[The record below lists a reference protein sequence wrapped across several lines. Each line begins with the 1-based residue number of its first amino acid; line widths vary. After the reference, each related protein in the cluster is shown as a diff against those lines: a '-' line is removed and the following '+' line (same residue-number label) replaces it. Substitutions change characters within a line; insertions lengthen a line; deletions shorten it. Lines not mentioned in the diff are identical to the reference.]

1 MSLNLVFLGPPGSGK
16 GTQAAMLAGKMGIV
30 HLSTGDVLRDAVK
43 RGTEL
48 GKKAEG
54 YMTRGELV
62 PDDLIIGLIEDKVK
76 VGGLRE
82 GFILDGFPRTIPQA
96 AGLKVMLEHNSIT
109 LDAAILFAVDD
120 EEIVKRLSGRW
131 HCPKCSAGYN
141 YPAQIPKVQGRC
153 DKDNAPLQRRPDDEE
168 SVVRNRLEVYK
179 KQTKPIEDFYRSES
193 ILREI
198 QAQKS
203 PQEVFEAVIKEVS
216 SRVR

>member
-1 MSLNLVFLGPPGSGK
+1 VSLNLVFLGPPGSGK
-16 GTQAAMLAGKMGIV
+16 GTQAAKLSEKMGMV

-54 YMTRGELV
+54 YMVRGELV

-76 VGGLRE
+76 AGELRN

-96 AGLKVMLEHNSIT
+96 AGLKAMLEKNKLT
-109 LDAAILFAVDD
+109 LDATILFVVD
-120 EEIVKRLSGRW
+120 EEEVVKRLSGRW
-131 HCPKCSAGYN
+131 YCPKCSAGYN
-141 YPAQIPKVQGRC
+141 YPAQVPKVEGRC
-153 DKDNAPLQRRPDDEE
+153 DYDSTELQRRPDDDE

-179 KQTKPIEDFYRSES
+179 KQTRPIEDFYRTES

-198 QAQKS
+198 EAQKS
-203 PQEVFEAVIKEVS
+203 PEEVFESLVSEVTP
-216 SRVR
+216 RAR

>member
-16 GTQAAMLAGKMGIV
+16 GTQAARLSEKLGMV

-62 PDDLIIGLIEDKVK
+62 PDDLILGLIENKVK
-76 VGGLRE
+76 AGELRS

-96 AGLKVMLEHNSIT
+96 TGLKAMLMTNAIS
-109 LDAAILFAVDD
+109 LDAAILFVVDD
-120 EEIVKRLSGRW
+120 GEVVKRLSGRW
-131 HCPKCSAGYN
+131 YCPKCSAGYN
-141 YPAQIPKVQGRC
+141 YPAQIPKMEGRC
-153 DKDNAPLQRRPDDEE
+153 DHDNTELQRRPDDDE

-179 KQTKPIEDFYRSES
+179 KQTKPIEDFYRTES

-198 QAQKS
+198 AAQKS
-203 PQEVFEAVIKEVS
+203 PEEVFETLVKEVTL
-216 SRVR
+216 RVQ